1 MRPIYENLR
10 GSGTELGILSK
21 WYGGPLVRSDGGRE
35 GEKDGQQTQAQ
46 CLEGMM
52 TPGSSQEDAKKTDWV

>member
-1 MRPIYENLR
+1 M
-10 GSGTELGILSK
+10 
-21 WYGGPLVRSDGGRE
+21 RSDGGRE

-52 TPGSSQEDAKKTDWV
+52 TPGSSQEDAKETDWV